1 MLIFFFQC
9 HQFLRAP
16 PTPPSGHLTPCAP
29 APSLSHVNAHS
40 TSPFFPS
47 LFLFLFF
54 SGRRATRPHMPPPAL
69 HATVPSLN
77 ATRMCHHSNRMSPFF
92 SFLFF
97 SFLFF
102 SFLFFFLFLFLF
114 PFFVFFS
121 SFFFRFCFLFL
132 FLFYLLSFFFTADVD
147 NHSTGCGRH
156 GVRHSR
162 HT

>member
-1 MLIFFFQC
+1 MPIVRRLFFLPFFCFCFFQVGGL
-9 HQFLRAP
+9 HAP
-16 PTPPSGHLTPCAP
+16 TC
-29 APSLSHVNAHS
+29 
-40 TSPFFPS
+40 
-47 LFLFLFF
+47 
-54 SGRRATRPHMPPPAL
+54 PPPAL

-77 ATRMCHHSNRMSPFF
+77 ATRMCHHSHRLSPFFSFLFFSFLFF

-114 PFFVFFS
+114 PFFVFFLLFLS
-121 SFFFRFCFLFL
+121 FLFSL
-132 FLFYLLSFFFTADVD
+132 SFLFYVLSFFFTADVD